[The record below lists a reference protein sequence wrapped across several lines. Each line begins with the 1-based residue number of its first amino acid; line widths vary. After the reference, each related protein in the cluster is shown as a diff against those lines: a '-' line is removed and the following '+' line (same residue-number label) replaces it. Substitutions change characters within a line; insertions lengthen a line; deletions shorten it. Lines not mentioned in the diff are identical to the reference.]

1 MNTLIKPPCCNNKID
16 DKKLVVANTPV
27 KPIGTENT
35 NLLFAD
41 TYSITAKTVAIAL
54 KECLEAKQL
63 RKDQIDFLLHRSGR
77 STFIAKAVKRAE
89 RGMYGKTNGAITS
102 HKDLVH
108 CIDYLVQ
115 NDKTVRENI
124 YSDLTNY
131 NRTLK
136 LNKAG
141 IVPDRYERHFVDDNC
156 YLRPALLDMSKPE
169 TIIYTQFG
177 FGDELQCC
185 SIVQFI
191 LNINTQ
197 LGISCDCN
205 TPGIEDVIESALYAG
220 KLSGLT
226 ISQMIHSATEYL
238 NWEVYNMRS
247 KTQQAVLRHARRFKN
262 EVWTDELAGIIY
274 NEFAARIKEANKIL
288 CPNSELYI
296 IAKKYNLAGESI

>member
-1 MNTLIKPPCCNNKID
+1 MNTLIKPPCCNNKTD
-16 DKKLVVANTPV
+16 DKKLVAASIPV
-27 KPIGTENT
+27 KPTGTENT

-41 TYSITAKTVAIAL
+41 TYSITTKTVTIAL
-54 KECLEAKQL
+54 KEWLEAKQL
-63 RKDQIDFLLHRSGR
+63 RKDQIDFLLHSSER
-77 STFIAKAVKRAE
+77 STFIAKTIKKAE

-102 HKDLVH
+102 HGDLVR

-136 LNKAG
+136 LDKAG
-141 IVPDRYERHFVDDNC
+141 IVPDRYDRHFVDDNC
-156 YLRPALLDMSKPE
+156 YLRPTLLDMSKPE

-185 SIVQFI
+185 SIAQFI

-197 LGISCDCN
+197 LSISCDCN
-205 TPGIEDVIESALYAG
+205 TPGIEDVIKSALYAG
-220 KLSGLT
+220 KSRGLT
-226 ISQMIHSATEYL
+226 ISQMIHSATKYL
-238 NWEVYNMRS
+238 NWEIYNMHS
-247 KTQQAVLRHARRFKN
+247 ETQQAVLRHARRFKN
-262 EVWTDELAGIIY
+262 EMWTNELASIIY
-274 NEFAARIKEANKIL
+274 NEFTARIKETNKIL

-296 IAKKYNLAGESI
+296 IAKKYNLVGESI